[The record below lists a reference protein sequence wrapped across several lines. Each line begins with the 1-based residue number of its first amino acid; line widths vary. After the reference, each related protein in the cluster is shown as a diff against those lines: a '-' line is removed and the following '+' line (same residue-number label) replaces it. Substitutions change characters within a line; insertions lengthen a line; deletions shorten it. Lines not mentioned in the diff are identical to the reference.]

1 MLHQSLPGLSCFCLL
16 RAARGICYTGYDKNQ
31 IADCILS
38 ICAIWNGG
46 VSMSPQTAK
55 WACYILRAAGF
66 VLILLV
72 VVHFCFLLFG
82 LLMVVAAIVISLLFY
97 RCPY

>member
-1 MLHQSLPGLSCFCLL
+1 
-16 RAARGICYTGYDKNQ
+16 
-31 IADCILS
+31 
-38 ICAIWNGG
+38 
-46 VSMSPQTAK
+46 MSPQTAK

-82 LLMVVAAIVISLLFY
+82 LLMVVAAIVINLLFY